1 MKLPSK
7 ERIEALR
14 REFPRGCRVELL
26 HMTDVQAPPVGTKG
40 SVIAVDDLGTIHVAW
55 STGSS
60 LGIALGEDLCR
71 RIDDD

>member
-14 REFPRGCRVELL
+14 RDYPRGCRVELL
-26 HMTDVQAPPVGTKG
+26 RMDDVQAPPVGTRG

-60 LGIALGEDLCR
+60 LGIALGQDLCR